1 MIATIP
7 NWFEKGIVE
16 PTDVY
21 SRRPDGDI
29 QEDFTFRPGSFSAQ
43 PKHYTVHDWVVPG
56 TGNSHWRVQIFW
68 PIHLPFHVLWLD
80 PDGRYIL
87 FGEEDR
93 KLGWIFA
100 REASVP
106 EADYRALLDRLES
119 FGYDRSA
126 FVKFVQTPDQIGK
139 PGFWSEGIR

>member
-29 QEDFTFRPGSFSAQ
+29 QEDFTFRPGNFSAP

-56 TGNSHWRVQIFW
+56 TGNSHWRVQIVLAD
-68 PIHLPFHVLWLD
+68 PPPFHVLWVD

-100 REASVP
+100 REASIP
-106 EADYRALLDRLES
+106 EADYRALLDRLGS
-119 FGYDRSA
+119 RSA
-126 FVKFVQTPDQIGK
+126 TTRRR
-139 PGFWSEGIR
+139 S